1 MIQEKLTQLTP
12 SLNEETFHLYSDVNM
27 SCPFI
32 FDILVFSQMFKNIFF
47 TTTKKKTLLYALM
60 QFILELLHMLHD
72 TTLSLL
78 LALLHRE
85 KMKDVTEHFN
95 FLIN

>member
-32 FDILVFSQMFKNIFF
+32 FDILVFSQISLLLRKRRP
-47 TTTKKKTLLYALM
+47 LLYALM

-72 TTLSLL
+72 TTFSLL
-78 LALLHRE
+78 LALLQ

>member
-1 MIQEKLTQLTP
+1 
-12 SLNEETFHLYSDVNM
+12 
-27 SCPFI
+27 
-32 FDILVFSQMFKNIFF
+32 MFKNIFF
-47 TTTKKKTLLYALM
+47 TTKKKETLLYALM

-72 TTLSLL
+72 ATFSLL
-78 LALLHRE
+78 LALLHGE